1 MYQVLLTSSEAVLA
15 ALPPALLAE
24 AQLLRERAMNQY
36 QARGLFGGA
45 THRITHRR
53 NTLGVG
59 AGAGTG
65 TATMDR
71 GLGSGAGLVVGRRPV
86 ALSSNSKM
94 KEAEGKP
101 LVDIGALKALLRL
114 LRLAQV
120 FVHGQFCVMFISLDI
135 SCAGTHVSNT
145 SFFHDP

>member
-1 MYQVLLTSSEAVLA
+1 MLLTSSDAVLN

-24 AQLLRERAMNQY
+24 ANLLRERALNQY

-45 THRITHRR
+45 AHRITHRR

-59 AGAGTG
+59 AGAGT
-65 TATMDR
+65 AAMDR
-71 GLGSGAGLVVGRRPV
+71 GVGSGAGITVGRRPV
-86 ALSSNSKM
+86 AVSGSTKM

-101 LVDIGALKALLRL
+101 LVDTAALKAMLRL

-120 FVHGQFCVMFISLDI
+120 MNIARNVLPRKKNI
-135 SCAGTHVSNT
+135 N
-145 SFFHDP
+145 SFMVILCQ

>member
-1 MYQVLLTSSEAVLA
+1 MTSSEAVLA

-45 THRITHRR
+45 AHRIAHRR
-53 NTLGVG
+53 NALGVGGGTGTAAMDRGVG
-59 AGAGTG
+59 AGAGAIT
-65 TATMDR
+65 
-71 GLGSGAGLVVGRRPV
+71 VGRRPV
-86 ALSSNSKM
+86 ALNNTTKM

-101 LVDIGALKALLRL
+101 LVDTSALKAFLRL

-120 FVHGQFCVMFISLDI
+120 FFNFNAHHISACRYACKQDMK
-135 SCAGTHVSNT
+135 
-145 SFFHDP
+145 F

>member
-1 MYQVLLTSSEAVLA
+1 MTSSEAVLA

-59 AGAGTG
+59 AGAGAG
-65 TATMDR
+65 TATLDR

-101 LVDIGALKALLRL
+101 LVDTAALKALLRL

-120 FVHGQFCVMFISLDI
+120 FVPGQFCMLLFSSDI
-135 SCAGTHVSNT
+135 PRAVTYVSST
-145 SFFHDP
+145 

>member
-1 MYQVLLTSSEAVLA
+1 MTSSEAVLA

-65 TATMDR
+65 TTTMDR
-71 GLGSGAGLVVGRRPV
+71 ALGSGAGLVVGRRPV

-101 LVDIGALKALLRL
+101 LVDTAALKALLRL

-120 FVHGQFCVMFISLDI
+120 RHMQFCDMLLRLL
-135 SCAGTHVSNT
+135 T
-145 SFFHDP
+145 SHACT